1 MRRAAPVHPI
11 KQHVLS
17 VSGNFSLLTGAFDG
31 PAAAAGLLRQHIAAL
46 QLRRLSPLAQRSL
59 VIGERL
65 LRPGDSGCAATGS
78 IVLYLAHPAAT
89 GGRRVVLG
97 AAEVGTDG
105 VEVAMREAMRVA
117 CAEGARL
124 SGRSRDE
131 WRRRMQPADGRARAS
146 WRVAERYAESEG
158 EVLALWAQWAAQ
170 GTAMHAAAAG
180 VCVAAANSLVALH
193 TPSPRR

>member
-1 MRRAAPVHPI
+1 VRLDTDDGRHDYVLHGI

-31 PAAAAGLLRQHIAAL
+31 PAAAAGLLRQHTAAL
-46 QLRRLSPLAQRSL
+46 QLRRLSPLAKRSL

-65 LRPGDSGCAATGS
+65 LRPGDSGCAAAGS

-97 AAEVGTDG
+97 AAEVPSGTDG

-158 EVLALWAQWAAQ
+158 EVLAL
-170 GTAMHAAAAG
+170 
-180 VCVAAANSLVALH
+180 
-193 TPSPRR
+193 